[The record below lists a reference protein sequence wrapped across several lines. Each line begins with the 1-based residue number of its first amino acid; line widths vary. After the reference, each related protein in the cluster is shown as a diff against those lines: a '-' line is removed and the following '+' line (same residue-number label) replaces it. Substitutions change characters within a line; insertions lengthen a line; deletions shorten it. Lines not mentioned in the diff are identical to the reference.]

1 MTIITGEKNILSFR
15 DKTLLMGLGLEIK
28 GLKLSRGKS
37 CYAIIKNQY
46 GLKGNKKKVHEQFKN
61 ILLEKEHPNN
71 IKENRILVDFMNKLK
86 EESSDDNI

>member
-37 CYAIIKNQY
+37 CYAIIKINM
-46 GLKGNKKKVHEQFKN
+46 V
-61 ILLEKEHPNN
+61 
-71 IKENRILVDFMNKLK
+71 
-86 EESSDDNI
+86 

>member
-28 GLKLSRGKS
+28 GMKLSRNKS

-46 GLKGNKKKVHEQFKN
+46 GLKGNKRKVYEQFKN
-61 ILLEKEHPNN
+61 LLLEKEHPNN
-71 IKENRILVDFMNKLK
+71 MKENGILVDSMNKLN
-86 EESSDDNI
+86 EESLND